1 MVVGVLPSRPM
12 ADDLSRILSPDLD
25 DEADLVV
32 EGTLRPR
39 TLDEYIGQREV
50 KANLSILLQAAK
62 GRGEAAD
69 HVLLYGPPGLGKTT
83 LATIV
88 ARELGVNVRY
98 TSGPAIERA
107 GDLASV
113 LTSLDERDVLFI
125 DEIHRLNRA
134 VEEIL
139 YPAMEDYALDVMI
152 GKGPSARSLRL
163 SLKPFTVVGA
173 TTRAGRISSP
183 LRDRFG
189 ATYRLDFYTD
199 DELTAIV
206 DRSASILDVQI
217 EPAAARA
224 IARRGRGTP
233 RIVNRLLKRVRDH
246 AQVHGD
252 GTVDEARAREAMRA
266 MEIDDEGLD
275 STDRKLL
282 AAIIQKFASGPGG
295 CRRPR
300 RRPVRGDRDHRGCLR
315 AVPPAARVHRPHAAG
330 PHRDRGGAGTP
341 RGARV
346 RDPATPTRRG
356 RDAQP
361 LGRPRPGGR
370 VTAPYEGRAARYEVL
385 VPPPADGSTRARL
398 GQLTLTHGIVETP
411 QFMPVGTNATVKALS
426 PDEIRETG
434 ASIILSNTY
443 HLYLR
448 PGADRI
454 ARLGGLHRFMDWD
467 RPILTDSGG
476 FQVVSL
482 GDLRVVDEDGV
493 TFRSHLDGSTHRF
506 TPEVAI
512 GAQEALGSDVAV
524 AFDQPVFPTSPRAV
538 VADATERT
546 HRWAERSLAAHT
558 REDQAL
564 FGIVQGGLDPELRA
578 ASTRFIASLPF
589 DGICLGGLAGDETP
603 AQRDAT
609 LDLAVPLLDD
619 DPRPRY
625 LMGLGSPADLLEA
638 VHRGVDL
645 FDSVLPARVAR
656 NGQLWVPGGR
666 LNIRNRAFL
675 DDPRPI
681 QEDCPCLAC
690 RRFSRAYLAHLFR
703 AKELLAYRLATCHN
717 LTFTL
722 DFMARVRASIRAGS
736 FPASMAGLRV
746 HAGRLSG
753 DEGAVQSA

>member
-1 MVVGVLPSRPM
+1 
-12 ADDLSRILSPDLD
+12 
-25 DEADLVV
+25 
-32 EGTLRPR
+32 
-39 TLDEYIGQREV
+39 V
-50 KANLSILLQAAK
+50 KANLSVLLQAAK

-69 HVLLYGPPGLGKTT
+69 HILLYGPPGLGKTT

-98 TSGPAIERA
+98 TSGPAVERA

-113 LTSLDERDVLFI
+113 LTSLDDHDVLFI

-173 TTRAGRISSP
+173 TTRAGRISGP

-199 DELTAIV
+199 DELAAIV
-206 DRSASILDVQI
+206 DRSAAILGVEI
-217 EPAAARA
+217 EPAATRA

-246 AQVHGD
+246 AEVHGD
-252 GTVDEARAREAMRA
+252 GRVNETTAREAMRA

-282 AAIIQKFASGPGG
+282 AAIVQKFASGPVGVAALAAVLSEEIETIEDVYEPFLLRLG
-295 CRRPR
+295 FI
-300 RRPVRGDRDHRGCLR
+300 DRTPQGRIATDLAR
-315 AVPPAARVHRPHAAG
+315 AHLSAP
-330 PHRDRGGAGTP
+330 
-341 RGARV
+341 
-346 RDPATPTRRG
+346 RRG
-356 RDAQP
+356 RDAEP
-361 LGRPRPGGR
+361 VGRPARRRPGRGGR
-370 VTAPYEGRAARYEVL
+370 VTAGYVGQAARYEVQ
-385 VPPPADGSTRARL
+385 VPPPADGSTRARV
-398 GQLTLTHGIVETP
+398 GQLTLTHGTVETP
-411 QFMPVGTNATVKALS
+411 QFMPVGTNATVKALT
-426 PDEIRETG
+426 PAEIAETG
-434 ASIILSNTY
+434 ASIILANTY

-454 ARLGGLHRFMDWD
+454 ERLGGLHRFMDWD
-467 RPILTDSGG
+467 GPILTDSGG

-482 GDLRVVDEDGV
+482 GDLRVVDDDGV

-512 GAQEALGSDVAV
+512 GAQESLGSDIAV

-546 HRWAERSLAAHT
+546 HRWAERSLAAHQ

-666 LNIRNRAFL
+666 LNIRNRAFS
-675 DDPRPI
+675 DDPAPI
-681 QEDCPCLAC
+681 QDDCPCLAC

-703 AKELLAYRLATCHN
+703 AGELLAYRLATCHN

-722 DFMARVRASIRAGS
+722 DFMARVRASIRAGT
-736 FPASMAGLRV
+736 FPASMAELRSR
-746 HAGRLSG
+746 AGRMSV
-753 DEGAVQSA
+753 DEGAGKSA